1 VPTITIIEH
10 DGQVHTLDVSE
21 GTTVMEAAIQYDI
34 PGIIGECGGSCSC
47 ATCHCYVDPRWMEK
61 LEARSELESEMLEFA
76 ACATHENSRLSCQL
90 EVTAELDGMV
100 VRLPEAQL

>member
-1 VPTITIIEH
+1 MPNITIIEH
-10 DGQVHTLDVSE
+10 DGQSHTIEVTE

-47 ATCHCYVDPRWMEK
+47 ATCHCYVDPAWQNRFEP
-61 LEARSELESEMLEFA
+61 RSELEREMLEFA
-76 ACATHENSRLSCQL
+76 ACAIQENSRLSCQL
-90 EVTAELDGMV
+90 EVTEELDGLI